1 MVKPK
6 NHSKE
11 WSNLDNT
18 DLRLL
23 VEANKPFVEIS
34 NIMQRTLAATIT
46 QAQRLNLIHVQDV
59 GGEVRSKIIYKINY
73 LESIPWSDFK

>member
-1 MVKPK
+1 MDKPA

-11 WSNLDNT
+11 WNNLDNT
-18 DLRLL
+18 NLKLL
-23 VEANKPFVEIS
+23 VETGKSFTEIS

-46 QAQRLNLIHVQDV
+46 QALRLNLIHVQDV

-73 LESIPWSDFK
+73 LESIPWSNFK

>member
-1 MVKPK
+1 MGKPA

-18 DLRLL
+18 NLKIL
-23 VEANKPFVEIS
+23 VESNKSFVEIS
-34 NIMQRTLAATIT
+34 NTMQRSLAATIT

-59 GGEVRSKIIYKINY
+59 GGEIRGKIIYKISY
-73 LESIPWSDFK
+73 LESIPWSNFK

>member
-1 MVKPK
+1 MGKPA

-18 DLRLL
+18 NLKIL
-23 VEANKPFVEIS
+23 VESNKSFVEIS
-34 NIMQRTLAATIT
+34 NTMQRSLAATIT

-59 GGEVRSKIIYKINY
+59 EGEIRGKIIYKISY
-73 LESIPWSDFK
+73 LESIPWSNFK

>member
-1 MVKPK
+1 MDKPA

-18 DLRLL
+18 NLRIL
-23 VEANKPFVEIS
+23 VESNKSFIEIS
-34 NIMQRTLAATIT
+34 NIIGRTLAATIT

-59 GGEVRSKIIYKINY
+59 GGEIRSKIIYKINY
-73 LESIPWSDFK
+73 LESIPWSTFK

>member
-1 MVKPK
+1 MGKPA

-18 DLRLL
+18 NLKIL
-23 VEANKPFVEIS
+23 VESNKSFVEIS
-34 NIMQRTLAATIT
+34 NAMQRTLAATII

-59 GGEVRSKIIYKINY
+59 GGEIRSKIIYKISY
-73 LESIPWSDFK
+73 LESIPWSNFK

>member
-1 MVKPK
+1 MDKPK

-11 WSNLDNT
+11 WNNVDNT
-18 DLRLL
+18 DLKLL
-23 VEANKPFVEIS
+23 VEAGKSFIEIS
-34 NIMQRTLAATIT
+34 NIMGRTLAATIT

-73 LESIPWSDFK
+73 LESIPWSTFK

>member
-1 MVKPK
+1 MDKPK

-11 WSNLDNT
+11 WDNLDNT
-18 DLRLL
+18 NLRLL
-23 VEANKPFVEIS
+23 VESNKSFVEIS

-59 GGEVRSKIIYKINY
+59 GGEIRSKIIYKITY
-73 LESIPWSDFK
+73 LESIPWSTFK

>member
-1 MVKPK
+1 MGKPK

-23 VEANKPFVEIS
+23 VEANKPFVEIA